1 LGRVNVKRLVLSVFL
16 IIAILS
22 FSGCSLPGV
31 NNNEGTVS
39 ESTLQSGTPVENT
52 ADEQQDGAS
61 ANPGLEEETSQSS
74 AVNAKTVKV
83 TLYFPTEDNS
93 GIKTEERDIQVVDGA
108 ILKACITAL
117 AEGPKT
123 EGLRNPI
130 PEGTKLLGIS
140 VHDKVATVDF
150 SNEFQMTNGVSEIT
164 TRFSV
169 VNTLTGIS
177 GVEKVRLHING
188 GEMIGASGMPLGEIG
203 PVSFDGNGMPVDGEM
218 KTVTLYFSDSNAEF
232 IVGEKRDIA
241 VEAGESIEE
250 AILRELF
257 KGPVNENLWDAIP
270 DGTKLLS
277 VSTKDDLC
285 TVNLS
290 KEYVDKSPGGTAS
303 ERMAIWTVV
312 DTLTEIEG
320 VKKVQFLIEG
330 KKREIYTHVIFDKP
344 FARDET
350 IISK

>member
-1 LGRVNVKRLVLSVFL
+1 MKRSFLSILLV
-16 IIAILS
+16 IALLS
-22 FSGCSLPGV
+22 FSACSLPGA
-31 NNNEGTVS
+31 NNSEGTGS
-39 ESTLQSGTPVENT
+39 GSTLQNGTPAENT
-52 ADEQQDGAS
+52 ANGQQGDTSGNS
-61 ANPGLEEETSQSS
+61 GPEKETSQSS

-108 ILKACITAL
+108 ILKACIQAL

-140 VHDKVATVDF
+140 VHDKVTTVDF
-150 SNEFQMTNGVSEIT
+150 SNEFQKTNGLSEIT

-177 GVEKVRLHING
+177 GVEKVRIHING
-188 GEMIGASGMPLGEIG
+188 EEILGESGMPLGEMG
-203 PVSFDGNGMPVDGEM
+203 PVTLDANGMPVSGEM

-232 IVGEKRDIA
+232 IVGEKRDIV
-241 VEAGESIEE
+241 VEANESVEE
-250 AILRELF
+250 ATLRELF
-257 KGPVNENLWDAIP
+257 KGPVDENLWDAIP

-277 VSTKDDLC
+277 VSTRDGLC

-290 KEYVDKSPGGTAS
+290 KEYVDNSPGGTAS
-303 ERMAIWTVV
+303 ERMAIMSVV
-312 DTLTEIEG
+312 DTLTGLEG
-320 VKKVQFLIEG
+320 VKKVQFLIGG
-330 KKREIYTHVIFDKP
+330 KKREIYTHATFDKP
-344 FARDET
+344 FSRDES
-350 IISK
+350 IIAK